1 MGNCVRCLGLDM
13 STHRIDP
20 LKNDYANNELIKR
33 LLGLSWNYRGD
44 CLRVIGLQLLLLTMG
59 LAGLGF
65 AGLGVDV
72 IHHEVAP
79 FTEKPRWPL
88 GLSPPSHWSAISVV
102 AMISGLILALALTRA
117 LLNYHYQMS
126 VARLVQA
133 KIVPNLRAQV
143 YEKLQK
149 LDFRF
154 FDANASGSI
163 INRVTSD
170 VQAVRIFVDGVLVQS
185 LIMLISLVVF
195 LVFMMS
201 IHFWLTLAC
210 LATTPLLW
218 VASVMFSRRV
228 RPAFVRNR
236 ELIDEMVRALAESV
250 QGIYAVKGFGR
261 EREEKAKFNTA
272 SNLVRDHMRS
282 IFKLVSL
289 FGPSVNMLTHVNITV
304 LLGYG
309 GYLVYRNELALGTG
323 IVVFS
328 GLLQQFSNQV
338 SNISGLANS
347 MQRSLTGARRVFE
360 ILDTPISI
368 ESSANA
374 SSIRKSKGE
383 VAFKNV
389 FFGYS
394 KNEYVLRDV
403 SFSVESGQIVAVVG
417 ATGAGKSAL
426 LSLIPRFYDPDRGQ
440 VLIDGID
447 ARELKLEDLR
457 RNIGIVFQESFMFSN
472 TIASNIS
479 FGNPWASREQVERAA
494 RLASAHEFI
503 VQMPEG
509 YDSVLGEAGSNLSG
523 GQRQRLAI
531 ARALL
536 LEPSILI
543 LDDPTA
549 AIDAS
554 TEDEILKAMDGAMK
568 GRTTFVVA
576 HRMSTLRRS
585 DYVVV
590 LDKGRVVQT
599 GTHDKL
605 LGSPGLYRN
614 LANLQ
619 VVDDTRSR
627 DMILNSSQ
635 Y

>member
-1 MGNCVRCLGLDM
+1 M
-13 STHRIDP
+13 SANRIDP
-20 LKNDYANNELIKR
+20 SETNYANGELIKR
-33 LLGLSWNYRGD
+33 LLALSWRYKGD
-44 CLRVIGLQLLLLTMG
+44 CLLVIGLQLVLLTMG

-65 AGLGVDV
+65 AGIGVDV
-72 IHHEVAP
+72 IHHEVVP
-79 FTEKPRWPL
+79 DTEPPRWPF
-88 GLSPPSHWSAISVV
+88 GLSPPDSWSATAVIGLV
-102 AMISGLILALALTRA
+102 SGLVLSLALIRA
-117 LLNYHYQMS
+117 VLNYKYQMS
-126 VARLVQA
+126 VAKLVQQ
-133 KIVPNLRAQV
+133 KIVPNLRGQV

-170 VQAVRIFVDGVLVQS
+170 VQNVRIFVDGVLVQA
-185 LIMLISLVVF
+185 LIMIISLVVF
-195 LVFMMS
+195 LIFMMS
-201 IHFWLTLAC
+201 IHFSLTLAC

-218 VASVMFSRRV
+218 VASVMFSRRA
-228 RPAFVRNR
+228 RPAFVKNR

-250 QGIYAVKGFGR
+250 QGVFAVKGFGR
-261 EREEKAKFNTA
+261 EKEERTKFFDS

-282 IFKLVSL
+282 IFILVSS

-304 LLGYG
+304 LLAYG
-309 GYLVYRNELALGTG
+309 GYLVYNKELALGTG

-338 SNISGLANS
+338 SNISGLANKV
-347 MQRSLTGARRVFE
+347 QRSLTGARRVFE
-360 ILDTPISI
+360 ILDTPVAI
-368 ESSANA
+368 A
-374 SSIRKSKGE
+374 SSPDAVSMEKSRGSVE
-383 VAFKNV
+383 FRHVS
-389 FFGYS
+389 FGYS
-394 KNEYVLRDV
+394 KDEYVLEDV
-403 SFSVESGQIVAVVG
+403 SFAVEPGHIVAVVG

-426 LSLIPRFYDPDRGQ
+426 LSLIPRFYDPDKGE
-440 VLIDGID
+440 VYIDGVD
-447 ARELKLEDLR
+447 AKRLKLEDLR

-472 TIASNIS
+472 TIASNIA
-479 FGNPWASREQVERAA
+479 FGNPWADRERIEKAA
-494 RLASAHEFI
+494 KLASAHEFI
-503 VQMPEG
+503 LEMPQG

-549 AIDAS
+549 AIDAG
-554 TEDEILKAMDGAMK
+554 TEDEILRAMDNAMK

-585 DYVVV
+585 DYVIV
-590 LDKGRVVQT
+590 LDNGCVVQT
-599 GTHDKL
+599 GSHDEL
-605 LGSPGLYRN
+605 LSSRGLYRN

-627 DMILNSSQ
+627 DQILNSAP
-635 Y
+635 